1 MQRAIAAEA
10 ALAAAVVAGEVDLTA
25 ADSDREEEQ
34 AGAEANDQVPGG
46 EGTRVG
52 VGTRRSAPMRSEED
66 AAAEVC
72 LACQTVYACLFA
84 STYDTKGYA
93 DSTVHLWVSYVDAK
107 RHAQCKPY
115 DLHSY

>member
-25 ADSDREEEQ
+25 ADSDQEEEQ
-34 AGAEANDQVPGG
+34 AGAEANDQAPGG
-46 EGTRVG
+46 EGPRAG
-52 VGTRRSAPMRSEED
+52 VGTRRSAPMRSDED

-84 STYDTKGYA
+84 STYDIKGECRLYC
-93 DSTVHLWVSYVDAK
+93 SPLGVISG
-107 RHAQCKPY
+107 CKEACTMQA
-115 DLHSY
+115 L